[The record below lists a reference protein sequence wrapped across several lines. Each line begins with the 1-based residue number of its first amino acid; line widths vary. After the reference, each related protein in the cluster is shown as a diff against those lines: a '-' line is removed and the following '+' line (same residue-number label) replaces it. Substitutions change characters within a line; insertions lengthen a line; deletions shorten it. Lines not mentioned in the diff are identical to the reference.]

1 MKQSSRAC
9 GFLVVIE
16 SNSGVTKAQ
25 SDTAWEKNQMDG
37 GIMEPWLHDRLGKKT
52 SWNCCT
58 IGYFSSSLFFVVWLI
73 VVAKYLYLHDC
84 VEWGCGLGSWD
95 SKFFHRKPG
104 SRTINVIK
112 LTIRKDLKKRGAW
125 SADCSCSTN
134 EQPLPLVIDS
144 D

>member
-52 SWNCCT
+52 
-58 IGYFSSSLFFVVWLI
+58 
-73 VVAKYLYLHDC
+73 
-84 VEWGCGLGSWD
+84 
-95 SKFFHRKPG
+95 
-104 SRTINVIK
+104 
-112 LTIRKDLKKRGAW
+112 KKKQ
-125 SADCSCSTN
+125 TN
-134 EQPLPLVIDS
+134 ELDLLYYS
-144 D
+144 RLF